1 MRNCRSAITGQM
13 RNTNGAGVTGVR
25 KSIEKALLVVGPT
38 ARVITARSVA
48 AMSGIRI
55 VCIVMEIKPKYVRL
69 AKAGT

>member
-1 MRNCRSAITGQM
+1 M
-13 RNTNGAGVTGVR
+13 TGVR

-38 ARVITARSVA
+38 ARVITARRVA